1 MSWSFRGDN
10 VFTDLDGFP
19 SNVPNASGMPDVQ
32 DGYGLMISELLG
44 NDSPHC
50 STVPADLNSLHNMGL
65 PNAEVTYLNT
75 GLSSSIFFIKL
86 KSSTVDDYEYVYNQT
101 SNYLS

>member
-19 SNVPNASGMPDVQ
+19 NNVPNASGMPDAQ

-44 NDSPHC
+44 NDSPNC
-50 STVPADLNSLHNMGL
+50 SSVPADLNSLHNMGL
-65 PNAEVTYLNT
+65 PNAEVTNLNT
-75 GLSSSIFFIKL
+75 DRLQVPLLCCYQVEGP
-86 KSSTVDDYEYVYNQT
+86 YY
-101 SNYLS
+101 